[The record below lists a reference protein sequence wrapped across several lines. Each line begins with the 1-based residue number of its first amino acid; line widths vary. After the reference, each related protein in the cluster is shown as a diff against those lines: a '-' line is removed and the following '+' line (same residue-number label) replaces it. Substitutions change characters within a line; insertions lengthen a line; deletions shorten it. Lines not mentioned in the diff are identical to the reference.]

1 MDAAYESLATLGQA
15 MAHPTR
21 LRILDALARQEAC
34 VCHLTALLD
43 QRQAHVSQHLRILKD
58 AGLVNDRR
66 DGQMV
71 YYSLAD
77 SRTAAVISLLKDLS
91 RAMAPELSFREPGGS
106 PLHGCPCPRCTA
118 ASSGCCDSSD
128 HDLEAHG

>member
-1 MDAAYESLATLGQA
+1 MNSAYDTLASLGQA

-34 VCHLTALLD
+34 VCHLTTLLG
-43 QRQAHVSQHLRILKD
+43 QRQAHVSQHLRVLKD
-58 AGLVNDRR
+58 AGLVSDRR

-77 SRTAAVISLLKDLS
+77 GRTAAVVSLLKDLS
-91 RAMAPELSFREPGGS
+91 RALDPRLSYPEVPSS
-106 PLHGCPCPRCTA
+106 PLDGCSCPRCVSA
-118 ASSGCCDSSD
+118 RDGSAPACC
-128 HDLEAHG
+128 